1 MDHEKLRMSIKLS
14 TKTFDSEKKKWNEI
28 MCSGKKKA
36 LKEVWGYDDI
46 VWK

>member
-14 TKTFDSEKKKWNEI
+14 TKTFDSEKKNEI